1 MRFAIA
7 FMRRVLVSGRL
18 LIFIGKGQ
26 VGRFVEVWL
35 ASLGVRPK
43 GDADKS
49 ENQDQRDES
58 AKSSRIHNLTSALE
72 HGAKLL

>member
-7 FMRRVLVSGRL
+7 FMRRVLVTGRL

-35 ASLGVRPK
+35 ASLGVRPE

-49 ENQDQRDES
+49 ENQDQRDEA
-58 AKSSRIHNLTSALE
+58 AKSSRIHNLTSALK
-72 HGAKLL
+72 HGA